1 MGTVWKARRS
11 DGRFEGVAAV
21 KFVHLAVL
29 DREGRER
36 FRREGTALAR
46 LSHPNIARL
55 LDAGVTDLGQP
66 FLVIDFVDGVR
77 IDRYVDEHRLDLEAR
92 LRLFLQVADAVAHA
106 HANLVV
112 HRDLKP
118 SNVLVDQSGQ
128 VKLLDFGIAQL
139 LDRDGDAAGNA
150 AAGADPRVRRAG
162 AGPRRSGDHGHRRLR
177 PWRAA
182 LSPADRTP
190 PHRPRPGFARRARA
204 RHGRTD
210 SRVGERRGAVRAAA
224 AAGRRPRRHPGDGAR
239 EGAGRSLCQRRGAR
253 HRRAAAPASRAD
265 RRPGRFATLPSANL
279 RASPP
284 YRSRRCRRGHPGV
297 GRRGGDD
304 VGAGS
309 AERAG
314 SRLRAAAAGPG
325 RSDRR
330 HERVPAVG
338 RGAVRRARSR
348 PAICSAGPRRCSRA
362 IPRARRILPPSS
374 R

>member
-128 VKLLDFGIAQL
+128 VKLLDFGIAKL
-139 LDRDGDAAGNA
+139 IVGRRRRPAGRRRHDQSRIH
-150 AAGADPRVRRAG
+150 AGV
-162 AGPRRSGDHGHRRLR
+162 
-177 PWRAA
+177 
-182 LSPADRTP
+182 
-190 PHRPRPGFARRARA
+190 RRARA
-204 RHGRTD
+204 GHGRQ
-210 SRVGERRGAVRAAA
+210 
-224 AAGRRPRRHPGDGAR
+224 RHDG
-239 EGAGRSLCQRRGAR
+239 
-253 HRRAAAPASRAD
+253 H
-265 RRPGRFATLPSANL
+265 
-279 RASPP
+279 
-284 YRSRRCRRGHPGV
+284 
-297 GRRGGDD
+297 
-304 VGAGS
+304 
-309 AERAG
+309 
-314 SRLRAAAAGPG
+314 
-325 RSDRR
+325 
-330 HERVPAVG
+330 
-338 RGAVRRARSR
+338 
-348 PAICSAGPRRCSRA
+348 
-362 IPRARRILPPSS
+362 
-374 R
+374 